1 MNRIISDTKKLL
13 HNTIN
18 LVYKADI
25 NLQNNLAFI
34 MDHRSWWLPIYD
46 PLHITF
52 VDLIKGVVP
61 RDLTKAITEITNSK
75 QATSEL
81 LGILYDFIYECSNH
95 FWKER
100 CAKLIREEL
109 RLGITIKLKRTS
121 SNKLNDFSRSHYVDQ
136 DIYDSLEDFIV
147 GDMVMD
153 KVVSTNNNYLNFCR
167 GLDLIFKPTATLVRI
182 FCRIRGW

>member
-1 MNRIISDTKKLL
+1 MLR
-13 HNTIN
+13 NTIN
-18 LVYKADI
+18 LVYKANPFLTNNI
-25 NLQNNLAFI
+25 NAI
-34 MDHRSWWLPIYD
+34 MDHRTWWLSIYD
-46 PLHITF
+46 PFHITF

-61 RDLTKAITEITNSK
+61 RDLTKAITAITNSK

-100 CAKLIREEL
+100 CAKLIHEKL
-109 RLGITIKLKRTS
+109 RLGITNKLKRTS
-121 SNKLNDFSRSHYVDQ
+121 SDKLNDFSRSHYVNQ
-136 DIYDSLEDFIV
+136 DIYDSLDDFIV

-167 GLDLIFKPTATLVRI
+167 GLDLIFKPTATLIRI
-182 FCRIRGW
+182 FCRIRE